1 MLKQRVITGVLL
13 AAFVIAVILFF
24 PPEWFQFFVAA
35 CIAIGAREWAR
46 LAGLQSR
53 TACTAYTAICLVL
66 MFALLHVSREMQSIV
81 FHASFA
87 WWLVAFALVGIYPR
101 AAAAWHKPAV
111 LLPLG
116 LVVLLPGWL
125 ALVTLR
131 GREDYVFYILLLIGL
146 IVATDSGAYFTGR
159 AFGKRKLAVR
169 VSPNKTW
176 EGFAGGLLAA
186 CVLLWITQLVR
197 GVDDLYGEWLLATG
211 GVLIL
216 SSASVVGDL
225 FESMLKR
232 QAGVKDSGTILPG
245 HGGVLDRIDSLT
257 AALPIYCVL
266 LMQVGLL

>member
-13 AAFVIAVILFF
+13 GAFVVAAILYF
-24 PPEWFQFFVAA
+24 PPVWFQLFVAA
-35 CIAIGAREWAR
+35 CIAVGAREWAR
-46 LAGLQSR
+46 LAGLQTR
-53 TACTAYTAICLVL
+53 VACTAYTAVCLVL
-66 MFALLHVSREMQSIV
+66 MFALLHVSREAQALV

-87 WWLVAFALVGIYPR
+87 WWLIAFVLVSIYPR
-101 AAAAWHKPAV
+101 GAATWHRPLV

-125 ALVTLR
+125 ALVALR
-131 GREDYVFYILLLIGL
+131 GRDDHAFYILLLIGL
-146 IVATDSGAYFTGR
+146 IVAADSGAYFTGR
-159 AFGKRKLAVR
+159 ALGKHKLAVR

-186 CVLLWITQLVR
+186 CVLLWITQLLR
-197 GVDDLYGEWLLATG
+197 GVDDWYADWLLATV
-211 GVLIL
+211 GVLVL
-216 SSASVVGDL
+216 ASASVVGDL

>member
-13 AAFVIAVILFF
+13 ASFVLVAIVFF
-24 PPEWFQFFVAA
+24 PPVWFQIVVAA
-35 CIAIGAREWAR
+35 FIAIGAREWAR
-46 LAGLQSR
+46 LAGLQTR
-53 TACTAYTAICLVL
+53 AAGTAYTAVVLVL
-66 MFALLHVSREMQSIV
+66 MLLCLDIGRGTQALI
-81 FHASFA
+81 FYASFA
-87 WWLVAFALVGIYPR
+87 WWLVALLLVSLYPR
-101 AAAAWHKPAV
+101 AAATWHRPAV

-125 ALVTLR
+125 ALVALR

-146 IVATDSGAYFTGR
+146 IIATDSGAYFTGR

-176 EGFAGGLLAA
+176 EGFAGGVLAA
-186 CVLLWITQLVR
+186 CVLLWVTLLLR
-197 GVDDLYGEWLLATG
+197 GAVDWNAGLIATI
-211 GVLIL
+211 GVLVL
-216 SSASVVGDL
+216 APASVVGDL

-232 QAGVKDSGTILPG
+232 QAGVKDSGAILPG

-266 LMQVGLL
+266 LMQAGLL

>member
-13 AAFVIAVILFF
+13 ATFVVAAILYF
-24 PPEWFQFFVAA
+24 PPTWFQLFVAA
-35 CIAIGAREWAR
+35 CIAVGAREWAR

-53 TACTAYTAICLVL
+53 TARTVYTAVCVVL
-66 MFALLHVSREMQSIV
+66 MFALLDLPRQAQAVV
-81 FHASFA
+81 FQLSVV
-87 WWLVAFALVGIYPR
+87 WWLIALVLVSIYPR
-101 AAAAWHKPAV
+101 AAAAWHRPSV

-131 GREDYVFYILLLIGL
+131 GRDDYVFYILLLIGL
-146 IVATDSGAYFTGR
+146 IVAADSGAYFTGR
-159 AFGKRKLAVR
+159 ALGKHKLSVR

-176 EGFAGGLLAA
+176 EGFAGGMFAA

-197 GVDDLYGEWLLATG
+197 GVDDWYEEWLLATL

-216 SSASVVGDL
+216 ASASVVGDL